1 MTLFF
6 FLGLGLLIGSFLNV
20 VALSLEREEDFVSRR
35 SACPRCGNLIAWYD
49 NIPLLSFIVLGGK
62 CRHCGESIS
71 WQYPAVELITGII
84 FFLVGKY
91 FFDVQVLSAWI
102 ESVWLIGLF
111 SLFIVIA
118 LYDARTMEIPVVLL
132 WIAGVWTLFF
142 LLLSDFL
149 GASGGVSPHSFERT
163 ISGLVAAFGA
173 WAFFASLSFVSKETW
188 MGWGDAWLALII
200 GLAVGVPGIL
210 FALTL
215 ASGIGALYAVALILW
230 YGKGMKTRVPFG
242 PFLVLGTI
250 LYILLTRIFPFQY
263 GIFF

>member
-6 FLGLGLLIGSFLNV
+6 FLGLGCIMGSFLNV
-20 VALSLEREEDFVSRR
+20 VALSLEREEGFVSRR

-49 NIPLLSFIVLGGK
+49 NVPLLSFIVLGRK
-62 CRHCGESIS
+62 CRHCRESIS

-84 FFLVGKY
+84 FFLIGKY
-91 FFDVQVLSAWI
+91 FFDAHDVSAWV
-102 ESVWLIGLF
+102 ESVWLLGLF

-132 WIAGVWTLFF
+132 WIAGIWTLLA
-142 LLLSDFL
+142 LLLLDGI
-149 GASGGVSPHSFERT
+149 GAVGGIHFATFERT

-242 PFLVLGTI
+242 PFLVLGMM

>member
-1 MTLFF
+1 MLSFF
-6 FLGLGLLIGSFLNV
+6 FLGLGLLMGSFLNV

-62 CRHCGESIS
+62 CRHCEGGIS
-71 WQYPAVELITGII
+71 WQYPAVELITGIV

-111 SLFIVIA
+111 SVLIVIA

-132 WIAGVWTLFF
+132 WIAGIWTLLF
-142 LLLSDFL
+142 LLLSDSF
-149 GASGGVSPHSFERT
+149 GTSGGAGILSYERT
-163 ISGLVAAFGA
+163 ISGFAAAFGA

-200 GLAVGVPGIL
+200 GLAVGVPDIL
-210 FALTL
+210 YTLTI

-230 YGKGMKTRVPFG
+230 YGKNLKTKVPFG
-242 PFLVLGTI
+242 PFLILGMV
-250 LYILLTRIFPFQY
+250 LYILLARIFPIRY

>member
-1 MTLFF
+1 MTLLF
-6 FLGLGLLIGSFLNV
+6 FLGFGLLMGSFLNV

-35 SACPRCGNLIAWYD
+35 SCCSRCGEQSAWHDNVPLFSFLI
-49 NIPLLSFIVLGGK
+49 LRGK
-62 CRHCGESIS
+62 CRHCREKIS
-71 WQYPAVELITGII
+71 WQYPAVEAVTGII
-84 FFLVGKY
+84 FFLIGKY
-91 FFDVQVLSAWI
+91 FFDAHDVSAWV
-102 ESVWLIGLF
+102 ESVWLLGLF

-132 WIAGVWTLFF
+132 WIAGAWTLLA
-142 LLLSDFL
+142 LLLIDGI
-149 GASGGVSPHSFERT
+149 GAVGGIHLTTFDRT
-163 ISGLVAAFGA
+163 ISGLSAAFGA

-210 FALTL
+210 FALTI

-242 PFLVLGTI
+242 PFLVLGAI
-250 LYILLTRIFPFQY
+250 IYILLVQIFPFSY
-263 GIFF
+263 GLLF